1 MAPWFSYPF
10 KPTSDFY
17 TVRVMDITGR
27 LVAGM
32 DNAQGNVELNAS
44 EMGRGMY
51 FVNIA
56 NSKGELRTMKVIV
69 E

>member
-1 MAPWFSYPF
+1 
-10 KPTSDFY
+10 
-17 TVRVMDITGR
+17 
-27 LVAGM
+27 
-32 DNAQGNVELNAS
+32 LNAS

>member
-1 MAPWFSYPF
+1 MTDVATIALG
-10 KPTSDFY
+10 TSDFY

-32 DNAQGNVELNAS
+32 DNVQGNVELNAS